1 MIKISIIIPVY
12 KELNNIEKL
21 SLKIQK
27 YLKNTTYEV
36 IFVDDSSND
45 GSKELL
51 KKINKKYKNFNYIV
65 RKKNRDLSQSCFEG
79 IEKAKYDYIQI
90 MDGDLQ
96 HNPKYIKNL
105 IETLTINN
113 SDLVVGGRNLINGNN
128 PGLGFVR
135 RIFSIL
141 IIFTFYLFGK
151 KTIDPMSGFFL
162 FKKNIYLKNKR
173 YFFGKGYKILADIL
187 FNSRSKIKVNDYIII
202 FDRRFKDKSK
212 MNLKT
217 LFNLMK
223 LYSYI
228 LKNKI
233 I

>member
-51 KKINKKYKNFNYIV
+51 KKINKKYKNFNYII
-65 RKKNRDLSQSCFEG
+65 RQKNRDLSQSCFEG

-141 IIFTFYLFGK
+141 IIFTFYLFEK

>member
-12 KELNNIEKL
+12 KEFNNIEKL

-27 YLKNTTYEV
+27 YLKNNIYEV

-51 KKINKKYKNFNYIV
+51 KKINKKYKNFDYII
-65 RKKNRDLSQSCFEG
+65 RQKNRDLSQSCFEG

-105 IETLTINN
+105 IETLKINN

-128 PGLGFVR
+128 PGLGFLR
-135 RIFSIL
+135 KISSIL
-141 IIFTFYLFGK
+141 IIFTFYLLGK

-162 FKKNIYLKNKR
+162 FKKRIYVQNKR
-173 YFFGKGYKILADIL
+173 YLFGKGYKILADIL
-187 FNSRSKIKVNDYIII
+187 FNSRSKIKVKDYIII

-212 MNLKT
+212 MNFKT

-223 LYSYI
+223 LYLYI

>member
-1 MIKISIIIPVY
+1 LIKISIIIPVY

-162 FKKNIYLKNKR
+162 FKKRIYVQNKR
-173 YFFGKGYKILADIL
+173 YLFGKGYKILADIL

>member
-1 MIKISIIIPVY
+1 MIKISIVIPVY
-12 KELNNIEKL
+12 KEFNNIEKL

-105 IETLTINN
+105 IETLKINN
-113 SDLVVGGRNLINGNN
+113 SDLVIGGRNLINGNN

-135 RIFSIL
+135 RISSIL

-187 FNSRSKIKVNDYIII
+187 FNSRSKIKINDYIIV

-212 MNLKT
+212 MNFKT

>member
-105 IETLTINN
+105 IETLKINN
-113 SDLVVGGRNLINGNN
+113 SDLVIGGRNLINGNN

-141 IIFTFYLFGK
+141 IIFTFYLF
-151 KTIDPMSGFFL
+151 
-162 FKKNIYLKNKR
+162 
-173 YFFGKGYKILADIL
+173 
-187 FNSRSKIKVNDYIII
+187 III
-202 FDRRFKDKSK
+202 VCF
-212 MNLKT
+212 
-217 LFNLMK
+217 
-223 LYSYI
+223 YI
-228 LKNKI
+228 NISVISPL
-233 I
+233 